1 MPTRIWTKKGRLF
14 PYLLLNILLFIFVAI
29 AFLFYTASER
39 NIDEAEENRYK
50 SLQIANELRQSSDQL
65 TNLVRLYAIQKEE
78 KYKIYFQMILD
89 IRDGNRPRPKDYDN
103 AYWDL
108 VIANKLPPPSE
119 EGKAISIYESMKNA
133 KFLESDYL
141 LLSESKRKSD
151 QLTKIEF
158 EAMSIVAS
166 DMKVGSKSNPRAINL
181 LFDDNYLQAKAEIMK
196 PINDLYYQ
204 LNDRTTKAIEDA
216 KRKVFILR
224 TILIVSG
231 VFFALSLF
239 LTHRS
244 LTAII
249 GGSVDEAFRRISL
262 LGQGNFSGDI
272 HPVSLKNSILYSL
285 NITQKRLQEL
295 HEEGESTK
303 QRLIESESKLRNILN
318 NVSACIYLKD
328 TSGRYL
334 FANQAVCN
342 LFGYPLEEILN
353 QTDEKF
359 LEEETAKTII
369 ENDRTVLLEG
379 KTLHAEEEIH
389 NRSDGK
395 TYSFLTVK
403 IPLRNQTGEIYALCG
418 ISTDIGLTKEIQKEL
433 ERAKNSAEIANRA
446 KSEFL
451 ASMSHEIRTPLNG
464 VIGLTQILFRTN
476 LNEEQESLVKSI
488 ASAGKSLLLLLNDI
502 LDFSKMEA
510 GKMNIEKS
518 KFDIRDAV
526 TEIFDLLS
534 IESKSKAIEL
544 KLEIDQDVP
553 EFIYSDVGRIRQI
566 IFNLLGNAI
575 KFTEKGSVILRLKKE
590 MQWIRLE
597 VEDSGIG
604 IPDEKIKSIFNM
616 FSQADASTSR
626 KYGGT
631 GLGLAISERLVSLLG
646 GTIGAD
652 SQLNKGSLF
661 WCLFPY
667 ENPDSTNINKTNVS
681 ELIQTASLESIF
693 SNQKF
698 LVVEDNVLNQKV
710 IGGLLR
716 KYNINFDLAENGEIA
731 VTLFKQNQYDLIL
744 MDCEM
749 PVMDGFEA
757 TLKIRELEK
766 TKSEKIIILAVTAHV
781 LTEHKEKCFEVGMNG
796 FISKPF
802 YIENLLQTYKEI
814 LDSKKNKY
822 TKNQKKIKNN
832 HTN

>member
-1 MPTRIWTKKGRLF
+1 MLTRIWTEKGRLF
-14 PYLLLNILLFIFVAI
+14 PYLLSNILLFIFVTI

-39 NIDEAEENRYK
+39 NIDEAEENRYQ
-50 SLQIANELRQSSDQL
+50 SLRIANELRQSSDQL
-65 TNLVRLYAIQKEE
+65 TNLVRLYVIQRDI
-78 KYKIYFQMILD
+78 KYKKYFQTILD
-89 IRDGNRPRPKDYDN
+89 IRNGDRPRPKNYGY
-103 AYWDL
+103 AYWDF

-119 EGKAISIYESMKNA
+119 EGERISIYELMRNA
-133 KFLESDYL
+133 NFLESDFL
-141 LLSESKRKSD
+141 LLSESKIKSD
-151 QLTKIEF
+151 ELTKIEF
-158 EAMSIVAS
+158 EAMSIVER
-166 DMKVGSKSNPRAINL
+166 DMKTGSKPDPRAINL
-181 LFDDNYLQAKAEIMK
+181 LFDDNYLRAKAEIMK

-204 LNDRTTKAIEDA
+204 LNDRTTKAIADA
-216 KRKVFILR
+216 KRNVLILK
-224 TILIVSG
+224 TILIVASL
-231 VFFALSLF
+231 FFAISLF

-244 LTAII
+244 LIAII

-262 LGQGNFSGDI
+262 LGEGIFSGEI
-272 HPVSLKNSILYSL
+272 HPMTYKKSILNSL

-295 HEEGESTK
+295 YKEGESTK
-303 QRLIESESKLRNILN
+303 QRLIESESKLRNILD

-328 TSGRYL
+328 ISGRYL
-334 FANQAVCN
+334 FANQEVCN
-342 LFGYPLEEILN
+342 LFGVPLEKILN
-353 QTDEKF
+353 QTDDKF
-359 LEEETAKTII
+359 LEEGTAKNII
-369 ENDRTVLLEG
+369 ENDRSVLLEG
-379 KTLHAEEEIH
+379 KTLHAEEEIN

-464 VIGLTQILFRTN
+464 VIGLTQILFKTN
-476 LNEEQESLVKSI
+476 LDAEQESLVKSI
-488 ASAGKSLLLLLNDI
+488 ASAGKSLLIILNDI

-510 GKMNIEKS
+510 GKMNIEKV
-518 KFDIRDAV
+518 KFDIRDTV

-534 IESKSKAIEL
+534 IESNSKSIQL
-544 KLEIDQDVP
+544 KLEIDPNVP
-553 EFIYSDVGRIRQI
+553 QFIDSDPSRIRQI

-575 KFTEKGSVILRLKKE
+575 KFTEKGFVILRLKKE
-590 MQWIRLE
+590 KEWIRIE
-597 VEDSGIG
+597 VEDTGIG
-604 IPDEKIKSIFNM
+604 ITNENIQFIFHK

-646 GTIGAD
+646 GTIGVN

-661 WCLFPY
+661 WCNLPY
-667 ENPDSTNINKTNVS
+667 ENQESPNKDKTF
-681 ELIQTASLESIF
+681 LQRSLESNSDESMF
-693 SNQKF
+693 TNQKF
-698 LVVEDNVLNQKV
+698 LIVEDNVLNQKV

-716 KYNINFDLAENGEIA
+716 KYNINFDVAENGEVA
-731 VTLFKQNQYDLIL
+731 VNLFQQNKYDLIL

-766 TKSEKIIILAVTAHV
+766 TKPGKTIILAVTAHV
-781 LTEHKEKCFEVGMNG
+781 LTEHKEKCFEVGMDG
-796 FISKPF
+796 FIGKPF
-802 YIENLLQTYKEI
+802 YIENLLNTYNEI
-814 LDSKKNKY
+814 LKK
-822 TKNQKKIKNN
+822 QK
-832 HTN
+832 

>member
-1 MPTRIWTKKGRLF
+1 MPTGIWTNKGRLF
-14 PYLLLNILLFIFVAI
+14 PYLLLNIILFIFVTI
-29 AFLFYTASER
+29 AFLFYAASER
-39 NIDEAEENRYK
+39 NIDAAEENRYK

-65 TNLVRLYAIQKEE
+65 TNLVRLYAIQKDE

-103 AYWDL
+103 AYWDF

-119 EGKAISIYESMKNA
+119 EGEAISIYESMKNA
-133 KFLESDYL
+133 EFLESDYL
-141 LLSESKRKSD
+141 LLSQSKLKSD

-166 DMKVGSKSNPRAINL
+166 DMRTGSKSNPRAINL
-181 LFDDNYLQAKAEIMK
+181 LFDDNYLRAKAEIMK

-204 LNDRTTKAIEDA
+204 LNVRTTKAIEDA
-216 KRKVFILR
+216 KKKVFFLR
-224 TILIVSG
+224 TVLIAAG

-239 LTHRS
+239 FTHRS
-244 LTAII
+244 LTEII
-249 GGSVDEAFRRISL
+249 GGSVDEAFRRIFL
-262 LGQGNFSGDI
+262 LGEGNFSGDI
-272 HPVSLKNSILYSL
+272 QPVSGKNSILHSL

-295 HEEGESTK
+295 YEEGETTK
-303 QRLIESESKLRNILN
+303 QRLIESESKLRDILN

-328 TSGRYL
+328 TNGRYL

-342 LFGYPLEEILN
+342 LFGFPLEDILN
-353 QTDEKF
+353 KADDKF
-359 LEEETAKTII
+359 LEEETAKKII
-369 ENDRTVLLEG
+369 ENDRSVLLEG

-403 IPLRNQTGEIYALCG
+403 MPLKNQTGEIYALCG
-418 ISTDIGLTKEIQKEL
+418 ISTDIGLTKEIQKQL
-433 ERAKNSAEIANRA
+433 EKAKDSAEIANRA

-464 VIGLTQILFRTN
+464 VIGLTQILLKTK
-476 LNEEQESLVKSI
+476 LDEEQESLVKSI
-488 ASAGKSLLLLLNDI
+488 ASAGKSLLIILNDI
-502 LDFSKMEA
+502 LDFSKIEA
-510 GKMNIEKS
+510 GKMNIEKIN
-518 KFDIRDAV
+518 FDIRETV
-526 TEIFDLLS
+526 TEISDLLS
-534 IESKSKAIEL
+534 IESKSKSIEL
-544 KLEIDQDVP
+544 NLAIDQEVP
-553 EFIYSDVGRIRQI
+553 QFIYSDPSRIRQI

-575 KFTEKGSVILRLKKE
+575 KFTEKGFVNLRLKKQ

-604 IPDEKIKSIFNM
+604 IPGDKINYIFNK
-616 FSQADASTSR
+616 FAQADASTSR

-646 GTIGAD
+646 GTIGAE
-652 SQLNKGSLF
+652 SQFNKGSLF
-661 WCLFPY
+661 WCLLPY
-667 ENPDSTNINKTNVS
+667 ENPEPMNTIKTNDS
-681 ELIQTASLESIF
+681 ALIQTSSKESIF
-693 SNQKF
+693 NNQKF
-698 LVVEDNVLNQKV
+698 LVVEDNILNQKV

-716 KYNINFDLAENGEIA
+716 KYDINFDLAENGEIA

-766 TKSEKIIILAVTAHV
+766 SKAEKTIILAVTAHV
-781 LTEHKEKCFEVGMNG
+781 LAEHKEKCFEVGMDG

-814 LDSKKNKY
+814 LDSKKN
-822 TKNQKKIKNN
+822 
-832 HTN
+832 